1 MCAEFV
7 IRRTPEEIA
16 ALFEREF
23 YNETG
28 EREFD
33 FHVRLYEQAPLLLV
47 KNKKPVIEKMRFSL
61 KPPGTPYPTFNAR
74 LLSWD
79 EKKKELIP
87 IYAKPTWRGPLQ
99 KHRALVPLSG
109 FIEPVYTNEYAG
121 QMVRFT
127 AKDQTPLLVPALYE
141 ESVDKKTGEIYQGF
155 SLILTTPS
163 EFVQKIGHHRQPVF
177 LSPRAGLHWIQEGE
191 LSPQKAM
198 EILSKGAVLPPLN
211 AETERAM
218 AKGWEKRIP
227 ESKAK
232 LAKEVDFMRREA
244 EASFREFVSKHE

>member
-1 MCAEFV
+1 MCAEFTV
-7 IRRTPEEIA
+7 HRTPEEIA
-16 ALFEREF
+16 EIFEREF
-23 YNETG
+23 VNQTG
-28 EREFD
+28 EAAFD
-33 FHVRLYEQAPLLLV
+33 LHVRLYDQAPLLLV
-47 KNKKPVIEKMRFSL
+47 KDKKPLIEKMRFSL

-79 EKKKELIP
+79 EKKKEMIP
-87 IYAKPTWRGPLQ
+87 IYAKPTWRAPLQ

-109 FIEPVYTNEYAG
+109 FIEPVYIHEHAG

-127 AKDQTPLLVPALYE
+127 AREPLLVPALYE

-198 EILSKGAVLPPLN
+198 EILIKGAVSPALT

-218 AKGWEKRIP
+218 AKGWEKRIAD
-227 ESKAK
+227 SKAK

-244 EASFREFVSKHE
+244 EASLRESAPKHE